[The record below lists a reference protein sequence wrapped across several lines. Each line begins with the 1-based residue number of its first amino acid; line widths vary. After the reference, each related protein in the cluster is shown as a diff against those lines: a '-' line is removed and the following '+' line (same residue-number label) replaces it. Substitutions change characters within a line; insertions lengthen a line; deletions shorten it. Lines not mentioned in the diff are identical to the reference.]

1 MSRGHAVLLASAGEM
16 QYNGGI
22 IMKEKRPK
30 TLSRLGDLIRTER
43 IRAKMTP
50 KQVAK
55 KCGVAE
61 SYIVAVEKGTKIIA
75 DDQARRI
82 LKSIGLREQTEADF
96 SLDDIAATVDLAT
109 VSSPTAKT
117 VAQPKPKPQ
126 PEAEVVA
133 STEEEKGVG
142 GSVWLDA
149 LTSVLKHVPVMNAV
163 MKPVDHR
170 LMPIVSGKIEGA
182 NPDKVFYY
190 LAPDDSMR
198 GFRIH
203 QGDLALIVPAHSPID
218 GAVMLVEYNNHR
230 FLRKVKRLA
239 DFTVI
244 LQSFD
249 KEYDAVTAQ
258 VNEVN
263 FIGRAAKLEVTL

>member
-1 MSRGHAVLLASAGEM
+1 M
-16 QYNGGI
+16 
-22 IMKEKRPK
+22 
-30 TLSRLGDLIRTER
+30 SRLGDLIRTER
-43 IRAKMTP
+43 VRAKLTP
-50 KQVAK
+50 KQLAK

-61 SYIVAVEKGTKIIA
+61 SYLVAVEKGTKIIA

-82 LKSIGLREQTEADF
+82 LKAIGLREQTEADF

-109 VSSPTAKT
+109 VGSPTAKT
-117 VAQPKPKPQ
+117 VARPAAPKQ
-126 PEAEVVA
+126 EPEAELVA
-133 STEEEKGVG
+133 STGGRAPSGSKSVSDPEEKNVG
-142 GSVWLDA
+142 GSIWLDA
-149 LTSVLKHVPVMNAV
+149 LTSVLKRVPVNNAI
-163 MKPVDHR
+163 MKPIDYR
-170 LMPIVSGKIEGA
+170 LLPIVGGKIEGA

-218 GAVMLVEYNNHR
+218 GAIMLVEYNNHR
-230 FLRKVKRLA
+230 FLRKVKKLA

-258 VNEVN
+258 INECT

>member
-1 MSRGHAVLLASAGEM
+1 M
-16 QYNGGI
+16 
-22 IMKEKRPK
+22 
-30 TLSRLGDLIRTER
+30 SRLGDLIRTER
-43 IRAKMTP
+43 VRAKLTP
-50 KQVAK
+50 KQLAK

-61 SYIVAVEKGTKIIA
+61 SYLVAVEKGTKIIA

-82 LKSIGLREQTEADF
+82 LKAIGLREQTEADF

-109 VSSPTAKT
+109 VASPTAKT
-117 VAQPKPKPQ
+117 VVARPAPKPQ

-142 GSVWLDA
+142 GSIWLDA
-149 LTSVLKHVPVMNAV
+149 LTSVLKRVPVMNAI
-163 MKPVDHR
+163 MKPIDYR
-170 LMPIVSGKIEGA
+170 LLPIVGGKIEGA

-203 QGDLALIVPAHSPID
+203 QGDLALIVPAHSPLD
-218 GAVMLVEYNNHR
+218 GSVMLVEYNSHR
-230 FLRKVKRLA
+230 VLRKVKKLA
-239 DFTVI
+239 DMTVI

-249 KEYDAVTAQ
+249 KEYDAITCQ
-258 VNEVN
+258 LNECT

>member
-1 MSRGHAVLLASAGEM
+1 M
-16 QYNGGI
+16 
-22 IMKEKRPK
+22 
-30 TLSRLGDLIRTER
+30 SRLGDLIRTER
-43 IRAKMTP
+43 LRAKLTP
-50 KQVAK
+50 KQLAK

-61 SYIVAVEKGTKIIA
+61 SYLVAVEKGTKIIA

-82 LKSIGLREQTEADF
+82 LKSIGLKEQTEADF

-109 VSSPTAKT
+109 VDSPVAKA
-117 VAQPKPKPQ
+117 VAQPRPQVKQ

-133 STEEEKGVG
+133 TTEDKGVG
-142 GSVWLDA
+142 GSIWLDA
-149 LTSVLKHVPVMNAV
+149 LTSVLKHVPVMNAI

-170 LMPIVSGKIEGA
+170 LIPIVGGKIEGA
-182 NPDKVFYY
+182 NPDKVFYF
-190 LAPDDSMR
+190 LSPDDSMR

-203 QGDLALIVPAHSPID
+203 RGDLALIVPAHSPID

-230 FLRKVKRLA
+230 HLRKVKKLA

-249 KEYDAVTAQ
+249 REYDAVTAQ

-263 FIGRAAKLEVTL
+263 FLGRAVKLEVTL

>member
-1 MSRGHAVLLASAGEM
+1 M
-16 QYNGGI
+16 
-22 IMKEKRPK
+22 
-30 TLSRLGDLIRTER
+30 SRLGDLIRTER
-43 IRAKMTP
+43 LRAKMTP

-82 LKSIGLREQTEADF
+82 LRTIGLREQTEADF
-96 SLDDIAATVDLAT
+96 SLDDIAATVDLAA
-109 VSSPTAKT
+109 VASPVAKT
-117 VAQPKPKPQ
+117 VTERPKPQ
-126 PEAEVVA
+126 PKPQEDVVA
-133 STEEEKGVG
+133 STSSSEEDKGVT
-142 GSVWLDA
+142 GSIWLDA
-149 LTSVLKHVPVMNAV
+149 LTSVLKRVPVMNAI

-170 LMPIVSGKIEGA
+170 LLPIQSGRIEGA
-182 NPDKVFYY
+182 APDKVFYFM
-190 LAPDDSMR
+190 APDDSMR

-218 GAVMLVEYNNHR
+218 GAVMLVEYNSHR
-230 FLRKVKRLA
+230 YLRKVKRLA

-249 KEYDAVTAQ
+249 REYDAVTAQ
-258 VNEVN
+258 INECN
-263 FIGRAAKLEVTL
+263 FLGRAVKLEVTL